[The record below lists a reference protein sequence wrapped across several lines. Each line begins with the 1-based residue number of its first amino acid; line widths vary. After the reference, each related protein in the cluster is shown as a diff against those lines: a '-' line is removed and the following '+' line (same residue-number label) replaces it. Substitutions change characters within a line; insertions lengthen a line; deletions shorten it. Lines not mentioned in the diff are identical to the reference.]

1 MKTRKENTQMQSF
14 FIFKKFKSMRAVNTN
29 LRILLIFK
37 TFLGIFQGRY
47 CLEEKHTFK
56 FMWKRRQKY
65 KSNILKDI
73 RLVHAHHIFN
83 NHYTFL
89 LSFSLFIK
97 NIAHRRK
104 ISGFLIR
111 FWIGRPS
118 NLFSYSSDI
127 IHVPVISWSWH

>member
-1 MKTRKENTQMQSF
+1 MQFF
-14 FIFKKFKSMRAVNTN
+14 FILQKFKSLRAVNTN
-29 LRILLIFK
+29 LRIQIIFK

-73 RLVHAHHIFN
+73 RLVHAHNIFN

-89 LSFSLFIK
+89 LSFIPF
-97 NIAHRRK
+97 H
-104 ISGFLIR
+104 
-111 FWIGRPS
+111 
-118 NLFSYSSDI
+118 
-127 IHVPVISWSWH
+127 